1 MNAGVSTAPC
11 GVSNVPRRADPSARS
26 RSNPKWLTSDDRHR
40 VPIREEAIL
49 TLDGFAVRAHDEI
62 VSGERGDQHDQ
73 RRTRGMKVRDQVVD
87 DPEPVARPDEEP
99 CVTFARADAT
109 GIGRRALERANARRP
124 PRPDV
129 ASPVVRL

>member
-26 RSNPKWLTSDDRHR
+26 RSNPKWLASADRHR

-49 TLDGFAVRAHDEI
+49 PLDGFAVRAHDEI

-73 RRTRGMKVRDQVVD
+73 RRTREMEIRDQVVD
-87 DPEPVARPDEEP
+87 DPKAVAWPDEEP
-99 CVTFARADAT
+99 CVSVPRAEAT
-109 GIGRRALERANARRP
+109 GIVRRA
-124 PRPDV
+124 
-129 ASPVVRL
+129 